1 MSNFE
6 HVNLSDYVLSNR
18 SSFPSS
24 NIVYSES
31 SSNESLTFEQLCV
44 LIRQINAGLQY
55 KVGLKKGDCV
65 CISSP
70 NNVSIII
77 WFE

>member
-6 HVNLSDYVLSNR
+6 HVNLSDYVFSNG

-31 SSNESLTFEQLCV
+31 SSNESLTFEQLRV

-65 CISSP
+65 CISSH
-70 NNVSIII
+70 NNVSIRI
-77 WFE
+77 WF

>member
-1 MSNFE
+1 MSNSK
-6 HVNLSDYVLSNR
+6 HTNLSDYLFSNG

-24 NIVYSES
+24 NIAYSES
-31 SSNESLTFEQLCV
+31 SSNKSLTFGQLRV
-44 LIRQINAGLQY
+44 LIRHINAGLQY

-70 NNVSIII
+70 NNVSNRV